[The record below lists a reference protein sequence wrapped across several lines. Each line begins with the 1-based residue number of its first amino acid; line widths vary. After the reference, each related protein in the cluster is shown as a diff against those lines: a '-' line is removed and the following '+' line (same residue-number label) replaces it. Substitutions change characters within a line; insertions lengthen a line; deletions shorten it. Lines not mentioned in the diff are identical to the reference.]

1 MWHISFMGNKKNQE
15 FKNDV
20 LPKNSKKITNNSF
33 WINGKFFSFILI
45 ATIISLTFYNFFTHP
60 IKNHSTIELILCIII
75 GIIFLIPIFIVHE
88 ILHAIWFPKKAK
100 KELWYEINRNSL
112 FLFSFQIYSN
122 CPLKRN
128 RFLLMLLF
136 PNIILALIPLFL
148 WYCGIVFFS
157 PFISRIIGSLLTI
170 LFTCGASDYSLFFD
184 TILCTKKEDNIII
197 FKNEFYSSWLF
208 ARNSTANRIKC
219 TTYITNCT
227 ISLKIRIYTTAPP
240 HGWSFCTI
248 MILETMSLILWK
260 EPKNYGRKIQSETV
274 PAANGSGNFS

>member
-1 MWHISFMGNKKNQE
+1 MNLINEIIFTHKCQE
-15 FKNDV
+15 NWNCHFLFGQ
-20 LPKNSKKITNNSF
+20 LPVECGYS
-33 WINGKFFSFILI
+33 KFFLDQWEIFFFYSNSNYNFIY
-45 ATIISLTFYNFFTHP
+45 ISNFFTHP
-60 IKNHSTIELILCIII
+60 IKNHSIIELILCIII
-75 GIIFLIPIFIVHE
+75 GIIFLIPIFLVHE

-148 WYCGIVFFS
+148 WYCGIVFVS

-197 FKNEFYSSWLF
+197 F
-208 ARNSTANRIKC
+208 A
-219 TTYITNCT
+219 
-227 ISLKIRIYTTAPP
+227 
-240 HGWSFCTI
+240 
-248 MILETMSLILWK
+248 
-260 EPKNYGRKIQSETV
+260 
-274 PAANGSGNFS
+274 

>member
-1 MWHISFMGNKKNQE
+1 MGIQ
-15 FKNDV
+15 
-20 LPKNSKKITNNSF
+20 NSF

-45 ATIISLTFYNFFTHP
+45 ATIISFTFYNFFTHP
-60 IKNHSTIELILCIII
+60 IKNHSIIELILCIII
-75 GIIFLIPIFIVHE
+75 GIIFLIPIFLVHE

-148 WYCGIVFFS
+148 WYCGIVFIS

-184 TILCTKKEDNIII
+184 IILCTKKEDNIII
-197 FKNEFYSSWLF
+197 FALF
-208 ARNSTANRIKC
+208 KKIVALGYLIQQKYRND
-219 TTYITNCT
+219 
-227 ISLKIRIYTTAPP
+227 IRNMLP
-240 HGWSFCTI
+240 
-248 MILETMSLILWK
+248 
-260 EPKNYGRKIQSETV
+260 
-274 PAANGSGNFS
+274 

>member
-1 MWHISFMGNKKNQE
+1 MPGKLKLSFLIWTITCGMWVFKILFGSMGN
-15 FKNDV
+15 FFFYS
-20 LPKNSKKITNNSF
+20 NSNYN
-33 WINGKFFSFILI
+33 FIY
-45 ATIISLTFYNFFTHP
+45 ISNFFTHP
-60 IKNHSTIELILCIII
+60 IKNHSIIELILCIII
-75 GIIFLIPIFIVHE
+75 GIIFLIPIFLVHE

-148 WYCGIVFFS
+148 WYCGIVFVS

-197 FKNEFYSSWLF
+197 F
-208 ARNSTANRIKC
+208 A
-219 TTYITNCT
+219 
-227 ISLKIRIYTTAPP
+227 
-240 HGWSFCTI
+240 
-248 MILETMSLILWK
+248 
-260 EPKNYGRKIQSETV
+260 
-274 PAANGSGNFS
+274 